1 MTSESILTTRKKI
14 NSRAYLLQRI
24 ERHEP
29 CNRYPAKRG
38 LPVPGER
45 RERLPVHSDGAEN
58 AGMADYRSRNRRVQD
73 RAPERYDISPHRLPV
88 ERQRYLISSYRMS
101 LLRFPIDPVNNQ
113 LINSRIIK

>member
-1 MTSESILTTRKKI
+1 MLTTQETA
-14 NSRAYLLQRI
+14 SCRACLLQRI

-58 AGMADYRSRNRRVQD
+58 AGMADYRSRNQRVQD

-88 ERQRYLISSYRMS
+88 ERQRYLIG
-101 LLRFPIDPVNNQ
+101 
-113 LINSRIIK
+113 